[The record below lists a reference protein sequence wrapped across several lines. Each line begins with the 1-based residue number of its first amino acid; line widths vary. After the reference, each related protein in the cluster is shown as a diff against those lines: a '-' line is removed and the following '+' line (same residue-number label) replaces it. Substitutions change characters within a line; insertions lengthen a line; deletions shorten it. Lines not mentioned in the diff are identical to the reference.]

1 VDRRV
6 ANNAD
11 IAAEDADMNTPLHV
25 RVPAVSCC
33 MLSASGRS
41 ARPRATGAL
50 RCFRFLNRFVRFA
63 AFPISQSL
71 GRNRCSAHAIQLACM
86 RGRRETAE
94 LLVDLRADVNA
105 RNAAGLAAAR
115 LLDC

>member
-1 VDRRV
+1 
-6 ANNAD
+6 
-11 IAAEDADMNTPLHV
+11 
-25 RVPAVSCC
+25 
-33 MLSASGRS
+33 
-41 ARPRATGAL
+41 
-50 RCFRFLNRFVRFA
+50 
-63 AFPISQSL
+63 
-71 GRNRCSAHAIQLACM
+71 M